1 MSQAILEE
9 QMGSFLEILNPTSDQ
24 NIPTAP
30 PPCYTA
36 ACKVLEAAYEF
47 SRMLHG
53 SPTTAGGMID
63 AFYRSFV
70 PELGSTLYPRQV
82 ELVKRCVKS
91 ERGEL
96 DKGSYLS
103 CDFRLRPANVS
114 A

>member
-1 MSQAILEE
+1 
-9 QMGSFLEILNPTSDQ
+9 MGSFLEILNPPSDQ
-24 NIPTAP
+24 NLPVAP
-30 PPCYTA
+30 PPCYIA

-96 DKGSYLS
+96 DKGSYLYL
-103 CDFRLRPANVS
+103 RLPS
-114 A
+114 STC